1 MSAICFL
8 RNRPDIRHGIG
19 FLAVEMPFLDH
30 TGNTASDRTTGVRSL
45 KGIQFIY
52 IERECDDIDY
62 SLKEKNTEL
71 RTCEIYNLASSEH
84 NIYYPL

>member
-1 MSAICFL
+1 MSAICFFL

-45 KGIQFIY
+45 KGIQFI
-52 IERECDDIDY
+52 ERESVMTSTAAGAY
-62 SLKEKNTEL
+62 
-71 RTCEIYNLASSEH
+71 
-84 NIYYPL
+84 